1 METLQKDIIS
11 MKEQKMTLF
20 VSTTAF
26 RRNLLDLLGN
36 NSHGGRE
43 KTAKTRDVKSAGS
56 VLSSEGGS
64 STSVLNRVAE
74 FQNVMADLYLQQA
87 EADEMLYFLSLDYRL
102 RDISRHNILPFS
114 HISRRILVAVDIAL
128 ARRRKALK
136 SLQKEIKK
144 SGSTK
149 V

>member
-1 METLQKDIIS
+1 MYFL
-11 MKEQKMTLF
+11 
-20 VSTTAF
+20 AP
-26 RRNLLDLLGN
+26 GN

-102 RDISRHNILPFS
+102 RDL
-114 HISRRILVAVDIAL
+114 
-128 ARRRKALK
+128 
-136 SLQKEIKK
+136 
-144 SGSTK
+144 
-149 V
+149 

>member
-1 METLQKDIIS
+1 MYFL
-11 MKEQKMTLF
+11 
-20 VSTTAF
+20 AP
-26 RRNLLDLLGN
+26 GN

>member
-1 METLQKDIIS
+1 M
-11 MKEQKMTLF
+11 
-20 VSTTAF
+20 
-26 RRNLLDLLGN
+26 
-36 NSHGGRE
+36 
-43 KTAKTRDVKSAGS
+43 
-56 VLSSEGGS
+56 
-64 STSVLNRVAE
+64 
-74 FQNVMADLYLQQA
+74 MADLYLQQA

-114 HISRRILVAVDIAL
+114 NILRRILVAVDIAL